1 MYCYYRVNTKELDM
15 SRQIVLNQIGY
26 VVKGE
31 ALLNLWGGGQG
42 TVLMN
47 PTFIEEL
54 TTENVLKAINDNGF
68 GCESYAG
75 AEVSISIVY
84 DRGVTEYFT
93 SVSFSQEN
101 LWGITNINADFKKL
115 ADDYEKNHEPITDK
129 ELI

>member
-1 MYCYYRVNTKELDM
+1 M

-42 TVLMN
+42 TIPMN

-75 AEVSISIVY
+75 AEVSISVVY
-84 DRGVTEYFT
+84 DRGVTEPFT

-101 LWGITNINADFKKL
+101 LWGITNINVDFKKL

>member
-1 MYCYYRVNTKELDM
+1 MP
-15 SRQIVLNQIGY
+15 RQIVLNQIGY

-42 TVLMN
+42 TVPVN

-68 GCESYAG
+68 GCESFAG
-75 AEVSISIVY
+75 ADVDICIAYE
-84 DRGVTEYFT
+84 RGVVEHFT
-93 SVSFSQEN
+93 SVSFTQED
-101 LWGITNINADFKKL
+101 LWGNTNANADFKKL

>member
-68 GCESYAG
+68 GCESFAG